1 MIDSLSDRRDG
12 VTEPATLRPEH
23 AFVVEFRNA
32 AEAAPD
38 RLTGRV
44 EHVVSGRAT
53 QFASSEELL
62 AFVTRVL
69 RAPRGGGEGGSQ

>member
-1 MIDSLSDRRDG
+1 MMDALSDRRDE

-23 AFVVEFRNA
+23 AFVVEFGNA
-32 AEAAPD
+32 ADAAPD

-53 QFASSEELL
+53 QFASLEELL

-69 RAPRGGGEGGSQ
+69 RTPRGGVEGGAQ

>member
-1 MIDSLSDRRDG
+1 MIDPPRDRRAG
-12 VTEPATLRPEH
+12 TIHPAALRPDH
-23 AFVVEFRNA
+23 AFVVEFGNA
-32 AEAAPD
+32 ADAAPD

-62 AFVTRVL
+62 AFVASVL
-69 RAPRGGGEGGSQ
+69 RAPRDGFEGG